1 MLLKKGSPSFR
12 KFSKYVFI
20 VGQVFTERN
29 KAREDV
35 YNHLHHM
42 RKSIIR
48 MRLSY
53 TDVDRLK
60 EKIEKLAILERK
72 YGKYFKIPDEET
84 EQLRNQIKELEKKV
98 ADISDAKQAIINANN
113 QKIQQLT
120 ESLESVKSQL
130 RQLLMDKAKRTQR
143 LKALES
149 KIRSKVDL
157 HSYYRS

>member
-72 YGKYFKIPDEET
+72 YGKYFKISDDET
-84 EQLRNQIKELEKKV
+84 EELRNHVKELEEQLVK
-98 ADISDAKQAIINANN
+98 SSEEKQSIIDENN
-113 QKIQQLT
+113 HKIAQLT
-120 ESLESVKSQL
+120 ESLENVKRQL
-130 RQLLMDKAKRTQR
+130 RHLLMEKAKRTQR

>member
-1 MLLKKGSPSFR
+1 MLLKKGSLSFR
-12 KFSKYVFI
+12 KFSKYLFI
-20 VGQVFTERN
+20 VGSVFTQRN

-35 YNHLHHM
+35 YTHLQNM
-42 RKSIIR
+42 RRSITR

-72 YGKYFKIPDEET
+72 YGKYFKISDDET
-84 EQLRNQIKELEKKV
+84 EELRNHVKELEEQLVK
-98 ADISDAKQAIINANN
+98 SSEEKQSIIDENN
-113 QKIQQLT
+113 HKIAQLT
-120 ESLESVKSQL
+120 ESLENVKRQL
-130 RQLLMDKAKRTQR
+130 RHLLMEKAKRTQR